1 MGVIVKVRAEWRLRV
16 TNCDIEK
23 LAKEAKVSKIT
34 AKILASRNIKNAD
47 EIKKFM
53 DASLEDLYDPLLMK
67 DMDIGTDIIID
78 AIDDGKKIV
87 VYGDYDVD
95 GVTSTTILYKGLLN
109 LDANVEYYIP
119 DRQIEGYGMSS
130 DRIEKLKAEGADVI
144 LTCDNGISA
153 FDEVK
158 LAKKLGMQVVLTDHH
173 EIPFID
179 TDEGRKYIVPEADA
193 VINPKRQ
200 DCQYPF
206 KFLCGAGIAFKFIE
220 ALYYKLGLDKNEAYK
235 FIEIAGIGTICDV
248 VDLIGE
254 NRIIAKNS
262 LKMIAETQNLGL
274 NSLMKVLQIN
284 NKEIKSYHVGFM
296 IGPCINATGRLDTA
310 ALSVELLTTNDSTKA
325 HELANTLYELNKTR
339 QEMTN
344 SNVEDIINMIENSN
358 LKKDK
363 VLVIYK
369 EDIHESIA
377 GIVAGKIKERFNV
390 PTIVITKGKEMP
402 KGSGRS
408 IEGYNLFEELLKC
421 KELMDKFGGHPMAA
435 GLSIKEENI
444 PLLRKK
450 LNENCNLTDHDIIP
464 KIKIDKRI
472 PLSIV
477 NENLICELE
486 KLEPFGKGNPSPI
499 FAEKGVPIIEIK
511 ILGKNQNTLKFI
523 CTFNNKEKIDA
534 IAFNKLEE
542 FKDMLKDKY
551 GDDFENIIKNPKG
564 LKLDMVFY
572 PTINEF
578 NGNRNK
584 QLRIKDLRLSMQ

>member
-1 MGVIVKVRAEWRLRV
+1 MGVMVKVRAEWRLRV

-34 AKILASRNIKNAD
+34 AKILASRNIKDAE

-53 DASLEDLYDPLLMK
+53 NASLEDLYDPLLMK

-130 DRIEKLKAEGADVI
+130 DRIEKLREEGADVI

-158 LAKKLGMQVVLTDHH
+158 LAKKLGMKVVLTDHH

-193 VINPKRQ
+193 VINPKRK
-200 DCQYPF
+200 DCPYPF

-220 ALYYKLGLDKNEAYK
+220 ALYYKLGLEKKEAYK

-262 LKMIAETQNLGL
+262 LKMISQTENLGL
-274 NSLMKVLQIN
+274 TALMEVLQIN

-310 ALSVELLTTNDSTKA
+310 ALSVELLTTSDSTKA
-325 HELANTLYELNKTR
+325 YELANTLHELNKTR

-344 SNVEDIINMIENSN
+344 SNVEDIISMVENSD

-369 EDIHESIA
+369 ENIHESIA

-450 LNENCNLTDHDIIP
+450 LNENCNLTDYDIIP

-477 NENLICELE
+477 NESLIKELE
-486 KLEPFGKGNPSPI
+486 ELEPFGKGNPSPI
-499 FAEKGVPIIEIK
+499 FAEKAVPIIDIK
-511 ILGKNQNTLKFI
+511 ILGKNQNALKFLCI
-523 CTFNNKEKIDA
+523 LNNNEKIDA

-542 FKDMLKDKY
+542 FKDMLRNKY
-551 GDDFENIIKNPKG
+551 GNNFENIIKNPKG
-564 LKLDMVFY
+564 IKLDMVFY